1 MYFAS
6 PKARISSKMKGNK
19 NNPTVNHTGLPK
31 LLDNKSRANTINTIL
46 TKGIQNK
53 RIHHQGLPIIR
64 RNIKALYTGISDA
77 HPG

>member
-6 PKARISSKMKGNK
+6 PKARISSKMKGSK
-19 NNPTVNHTGLPK
+19 NNPTVNHTGLLK
-31 LLDNKSRANTINTIL
+31 LIDNKCRANAINTIL

-53 RIHHQGLPIIR
+53 RIHHQGLPIILR
-64 RNIKALYTGISDA
+64 KIKELYTGISEA